1 VATLAAILFDADGVI
16 QHSRT
21 EDLSALLERS
31 LGFVPAELEAF
42 VSEVVEAE
50 RPALAGQADFA
61 EVLEPLLAKW
71 GAPGRARAFAAEWAC
86 SIEADAEVL
95 ALVGKLRRQGIL
107 CALATNQQSYRAKY
121 MRHTLG
127 YDDVFERSF
136 YSHELGFMKPDVRY
150 FEAIVASL
158 PFPPE
163 QVLFIDDLAKNVASA
178 LSVGLRAEQFVH
190 PRTPDGIVQL
200 KQLLERYSVVLR
212 D

>member
-16 QHSRT
+16 QHSRA
-21 EDLSALLERS
+21 EDLSALLGRS

-71 GAPGRARAFAAEWAC
+71 GAPGRAIAFAAEWAC
-86 SIEADAEVL
+86 SIDADAEVL
-95 ALVGKLRRQGIL
+95 ALIGKLRQRGIL

-127 YDDVFERSF
+127 YDSVFERSF

-178 LSVGLRAEQFVH
+178 LSVGLRAEQFIH
-190 PRTPDGIVQL
+190 PRSPDGVAQL
-200 KQLLERYSVVLR
+200 KQLLERYSVVVP